1 MKMPETIK
9 MSKLILRKHVGQ
21 IGLDVAELFSN
32 KNEQYG
38 SEDALMNFREM
49 MPTIR
54 LATDTTKSDLE
65 CMYIANEVL
74 ADKHRVTMLS
84 KGLSDPNFEERCLD
98 RICYLSIALAM
109 HREMIAAGKRGEIGL
124 VVDPSCN
131 SPNLQGDLLK

>member
-1 MKMPETIK
+1 MKIPETIK
-9 MSKLILRKHVGQ
+9 MSKLILRQHVGQ
-21 IGLDVAELFSN
+21 IGLDVAELFSK

-49 MPTIR
+49 IPTIR
-54 LATDTTKSDLE
+54 LTTGIDKSDMD

-109 HREMIAAGKRGEIGL
+109 HREMVAAGKRGEFDL
-124 VVDPSCN
+124 VIDPFCN
-131 SPNLQGDLLK
+131 SPDLQDDLLK

>member
-1 MKMPETIK
+1 MKIPETIK
-9 MSKLILRKHVGQ
+9 MSKLILRQHVGQ

-49 MPTIR
+49 IPTIR
-54 LATDTTKSDLE
+54 LTTDTTKSDLE

-109 HREMIAAGKRGEIGL
+109 HREMVAAGKRGEFDL
-124 VVDPSCN
+124 VIDPFCN
-131 SPNLQGDLLK
+131 SPDLQDDLLK

>member
-49 MPTIR
+49 IPTIR
-54 LATDTTKSDLE
+54 LTTGIDKSDMD

-109 HREMIAAGKRGEIGL
+109 HREMVAAGKRGEFDL
-124 VVDPSCN
+124 VIDPFCN
-131 SPNLQGDLLK
+131 SPDLQDDLLK

>member
-9 MSKLILRKHVGQ
+9 MSKPILRQHVEQ
-21 IGLDVAELFSN
+21 ISLDIVDLFSR
-32 KNEQYG
+32 KNMQYG

-109 HREMIAAGKRGEIGL
+109 YREMIAAGKRGEIGL

>member
-1 MKMPETIK
+1 MKIPETIK
-9 MSKLILRKHVGQ
+9 MSKLILRQHVGQ

-49 MPTIR
+49 IPTIR
-54 LATDTTKSDLE
+54 LTTGTTQSDMD

-109 HREMIAAGKRGEIGL
+109 HREMVAAGKRGEFDL
-124 VVDPSCN
+124 VIDPFCN
-131 SPNLQGDLLK
+131 SPDLQDDLLK

>member
-49 MPTIR
+49 IPTIR
-54 LATDTTKSDLE
+54 LTTGIDKSDMD

-109 HREMIAAGKRGEIGL
+109 HREMIAAGKRGDFGL
-124 VVDPSCN
+124 VVDPFCN
-131 SPNLQGDLLK
+131 SPNLQDDLLK

>member
-9 MSKLILRKHVGQ
+9 MSKLILRQHVGQ

-49 MPTIR
+49 IPTIR
-54 LATDTTKSDLE
+54 LTTGTTQSDMD

-109 HREMIAAGKRGEIGL
+109 HREMIAAGKRGDFDL
-124 VVDPSCN
+124 VVDPFCN
-131 SPNLQGDLLK
+131 SPNLQDDLLK

>member
-1 MKMPETIK
+1 

-49 MPTIR
+49 IPTIR
-54 LATDTTKSDLE
+54 LTTAIDKSDMD

-109 HREMIAAGKRGEIGL
+109 HREMIAAGKRGDFDL
-124 VVDPSCN
+124 VVDPFCN
-131 SPNLQGDLLK
+131 SPNLQDDLLK